1 MERSIQSQGGN
12 RVTDFSNIP
21 PMLFVGSGII
31 TITGINLTNR
41 KAVHSTKTLWGVI
54 AANYCTALTLSA
66 AIFYLGGFYS
76 ASAFTLILGF
86 ATGFLYTGGMF
97 LGMTTIGRR
106 GASISASTN
115 QLSVIIP
122 VGLSIALF
130 GESLGLNQ
138 LAGAALAI
146 ISLPLL
152 AAKAGQKSLDSIDWG
167 TLILLATQL
176 LVQGFAQ
183 FSSKVL
189 VASGLGAERN
199 AFFLA
204 VFTSATLVT
213 LPLALR
219 HRAEIR
225 PPDFAYG
232 LVVGICNIGGNLS
245 ILLALIS
252 LPGAIVFPFVNSGG
266 LLLVT
271 ILVWLIFKERISRVN
286 ALGIAL
292 TLMAVIIINL

>member
-1 MERSIQSQGGN
+1 M
-12 RVTDFSNIP
+12 DLSNVS
-21 PMLFVGSGII
+21 PMLFVV
-31 TITGINLTNR
+31 TGVATLTCINLTNR

-66 AIFYLGGFYS
+66 VIFYFGGSYT
-76 ASAFTLILGF
+76 ASTFTLMLGF

-122 VGLSIALF
+122 VGLSITLF

-138 LAGAALAI
+138 LAGAVLAL

-152 AAKAGQKSLDSIDWG
+152 AAKAGQKNLGSMDRG

-176 LVQGFAQ
+176 FVQGFAQ

-189 VASGLGAERN
+189 VASGLGVERN

-219 HRAEIR
+219 HREEIK

-292 TLMAVIIINL
+292 TLAAVLLINL